1 MPEAGVEHEV
11 QRGKGGIGSHR
22 GQQAPVEPPQALI
35 ARDGRQRRQGAL
47 LQDRADQHQKGVP
60 TTEARQPMIVC
71 ACRGRLAVLRACLSV
86 ESRCLPKR

>member
-11 QRGKGGIGSHR
+11 QRGKGGVGSHR

-47 LQDRADQHQKGVP
+47 LQDWASQHELGVP
-60 TTEARQPMIVC
+60 TAEMRHI
-71 ACRGRLAVLRACLSV
+71 
-86 ESRCLPKR
+86 